1 METVKLLKQLENVLQ
16 CQLNRQTTIKRK
28 LYQTDMFLQ
37 WLNEVEKSIV
47 NITPSDIYHYLE
59 SKSFCCAVQV
69 QNLQVIRTIFDI
81 CIEKELIF
89 ENPASQVRI
98 KHEMITRSYDLP
110 TFEEIKI
117 ITEKMQKTDSDLII
131 RDLLLFEIA
140 YNSAR
145 VGELVALN
153 IEDIRLDEKLI
164 LLKGKGR
171 GAAKERTVPITDLA
185 VKYIREYC
193 KDRVCGPF
201 FLSYR
206 GKRMTVSAI
215 YQRFKLWSGRNP
227 HIFRHCFAT
236 HLLSNGCPTELIS
249 KLLGHE
255 RSSSTTVY
263 THICE
268 SDLQDRING
277 SHPRKIS
284 FFNGKT
290 LKTL

>member
-1 METVKLLKQLENVLQ
+1 METVEHLKQLERILQ

-28 LYQTDMFLQ
+28 IYQADMFLQ
-37 WLNEVEKSIV
+37 WINEVEKELVS
-47 NITPSDIYHYLE
+47 ITPSDIFLYLE
-59 SKSFCCAVQV
+59 SKPLCRAVQV

-89 ENPASQVRI
+89 ENPVSQVRI
-98 KHEMITRSYDLP
+98 KHEQITRSYDLP
-110 TFEEIKI
+110 TFEEIKT

-153 IEDIRLDEKLI
+153 IEDIRLDERLI

-185 VKYIREYC
+185 VRYIREYC
-193 KDRVCGPF
+193 RDRVSGPLF
-201 FLSYR
+201 VSYR
-206 GKRMTVSAI
+206 GKRMTASAI
-215 YQRFKLWSGRNP
+215 YQRFKYWSGRNP

-249 KLLGHE
+249 KMLGHE

-263 THICE
+263 THIPE
-268 SDLQDRING
+268 SDLQNRING
-277 SHPRKIS
+277 FHPRSSS
-284 FFNGKT
+284 FQVIPFK
-290 LKTL
+290 

>member
-1 METVKLLKQLENVLQ
+1 MKTVELLKLLENVLQ

-28 LYQTDMFLQ
+28 IYQADMFLQ
-37 WLNEVEKSIV
+37 WLNEIEKDICS
-47 NITPSDIYHYLE
+47 ITPSDIYLYLE
-59 SKSFCCAVQV
+59 SKPLCRTVQV

-89 ENPASQVRI
+89 ENPASEVRI
-98 KHEMITRSYDLP
+98 KHESIIRNYDLP
-110 TFEEIKI
+110 TFDEIST
-117 ITEKMQKTDSDLII
+117 ITKKMLKTDSDLII
-131 RDLLLFEIA
+131 RDLLLIEIA

-153 IEDIRLDEKLI
+153 IEDIILDEKLI

-185 VKYIREYC
+185 VRYIREYC
-193 KDRVCGPF
+193 KNRINGPL

-206 GKRMTVSAI
+206 GKRMTASAI

-236 HLLSNGCPTELIS
+236 HLLSNGCPTEFIS
-249 KLLGHE
+249 KMLGHE

-263 THICE
+263 THICDSE
-268 SDLQDRING
+268 LQNRINS
-277 SHPRKIS
+277 SHPRKSS
-284 FFNGKT
+284 FFADKT
-290 LKTL
+290 